1 LVRIVHWRRCVRVDR
16 GHGWFVPCEMT
27 LGPSRLDWNSRIGTT
42 ASADFWRA
50 PIGLLR
56 RPRLSGKPYSRVRF
70 QISPDK
76 GRDLSPPKCHIYL
89 HSVFQSGFALSRT
102 LTWSYRPDVISVRHL
117 AGLGD
122 RTDGAV
128 GCRES
133 SGLPLHGLL
142 PRRSCPHLVL
152 ISYELSIWYD
162 DSLIEMTGTK
172 HRGLA
177 PHKITPMLGVHAR
190 RVLECL
196 LGNGPST
203 PRTG

>member
-1 LVRIVHWRRCVRVDR
+1 
-16 GHGWFVPCEMT
+16 M
-27 LGPSRLDWNSRIGTT
+27 
-42 ASADFWRA
+42 
-50 PIGLLR
+50 
-56 RPRLSGKPYSRVRF
+56 
-70 QISPDK
+70 
-76 GRDLSPPKCHIYL
+76 
-89 HSVFQSGFALSRT
+89 
-102 LTWSYRPDVISVRHL
+102 ISVRHL

-172 HRGLA
+172 HTGLS
-177 PHKITPMLGVHAR
+177 PDKITPMLGVLAHGVAGR
-190 RVLECL
+190 AAFEISVVCRDPV
-196 LGNGPST
+196 NGSVVCRMMKNALSIFLSLIAFRLTAVPPEL
-203 PRTG
+203 PRAGTGVTSP